1 MTAVL
6 RRRRRIEPAPIPT
19 EPTERSCAAFS
30 YTVRFQRRKTI
41 SLHVLNDGAFEV
53 RAPVGYHD
61 EWINEFVNSRTVWA
75 LGARER
81 QLQRQ
86 QWRQPVAQ
94 GAESWFLGEALTLQI
109 ERGERFVAAVD
120 GELLRVRAP
129 DPEDYAAVDRRL
141 RLWYRAQAAHIFAE
155 RLADCCKRFPRPVAV
170 PPLALRKMR
179 RRWGSCS
186 RDGRITL
193 NVDMVRLPPELI
205 DYVIMHELCHLFEFN
220 HGPRFYRLQS
230 EAVPNWRA
238 LEERL
243 RRF

>member
-1 MTAVL
+1 MTALPRRL
-6 RRRRRIEPAPIPT
+6 RVVAPAPV
-19 EPTERSCAAFS
+19 TERSCAAFP

-53 RAPVGYHD
+53 RAPVGYHAA
-61 EWINEFVNSRTVWA
+61 WINEFVNSRTVWA

-94 GAESWFLGEALTLQI
+94 GAESWLLGAALTLWI
-109 ERGERFVAAVD
+109 ESGVRFEAWVEEGA
-120 GELLRVRAP
+120 LRVIAP
-129 DPEDYAAVDRRL
+129 DPDDCAAVERRL
-141 RLWYRAQAAHIFAE
+141 RQWYRDQAQRIFTE
-155 RLADCCKRFPRPVAV
+155 RLEACCSRFPRPVEV
-170 PPLALRKMR
+170 PPLAMRKMR

-193 NVDMVRLPPELI
+193 NVDMVRLAPELI

-230 EAVPNWRA
+230 EAVPNWRE
-238 LEERL
+238 LEVIIKQ
-243 RRF
+243 F